1 MFKYIFSYSQG
12 EKLIEGSRENLET
25 VIGFLCYVQG
35 LKHEVSM
42 KVLDSPTVPMATQ
55 ATQVASYNFTC
66 LFSS

>member
-1 MFKYIFSYSQG
+1 MLKYIVSYSQG

-42 KVLDSPTVPMATQ
+42 KVLDSPVVPMAT
-55 ATQVASYNFTC
+55 
-66 LFSS
+66 